1 VTTGA
6 AGAALDDPGTATLL
20 GVYRRR
26 VRSARQALWL
36 WPLIFLAWLLLF
48 VFGSDAVDA
57 SGVVLT
63 VVFVVFVAAMITASA
78 IVLARLGRWLTVM
91 ELVLRNEPWRPV
103 RAQVL
108 SWDRRA
114 VLELDGLGRVQFV
127 RATTPLLRT
136 IELTGGVDVAGP
148 GQAGWVALRVAG
160 SCWPLPARKVEQTPV
175 GTAEPPADDGTAG
188 AADPI
193 AASCAAVARRRMPL
207 LLIPTAV
214 IIAVGIGE
222 IAVGLP
228 AGESKVLV
236 AVGVCLVA
244 LGVVSVV
251 KAAPTI
257 RAVRD
262 MPAQLAAAPWTA
274 YPVQLDPWQ
283 APRGYVTATG
293 RLHTPYGDVLA
304 FDLPRANYD
313 LLVAI
318 SMSATMHVA
327 GLPKPGLTLPVGV
340 PQRPAIGYA
349 RFRVAGGRR

>member
-1 VTTGA
+1 MTTGA

-26 VRSARQALWL
+26 VRSARKAVWV
-36 WPLIFLAWLLLF
+36 WPLLFLAWLLLF
-48 VFGSDAVDA
+48 VLGADTLDAA
-57 SGVVLT
+57 GVVM
-63 VVFVVFVAAMITASA
+63 VVVFVAAVAVMITASA
-78 IVLARLGRWLTVM
+78 LVLARVGRWLTVM
-91 ELVLRNEPWRPV
+91 ELVLRNESWRPV
-103 RAQVL
+103 SAQVL

-114 VLELDGLGRVQFV
+114 VLELAGVGRVQFV

-148 GQAGWVALRVAG
+148 GQSGWVALRVAG
-160 SCWPLPARKVEQTPV
+160 SCWPVPARKVEQTPAV
-175 GTAEPPADDGTAG
+175 APPPDDGTAD

-193 AASCAAVARRRMPL
+193 TASCAALARRRMPL
-207 LLIPTAV
+207 LFIPTAV
-214 IIAVGIGE
+214 VT
-222 IAVGLP
+222 
-228 AGESKVLV
+228 
-236 AVGVCLVA
+236 AVGVALVVAGFAFGEPEVLVTVGACLAA

-251 KAAPTI
+251 KSAPTI
-257 RAVRD
+257 RAVLNL
-262 MPAQLAAAPWTA
+262 PAQLAAAPWTA

-318 SMSATMHVA
+318 SVSATMHVA
-327 GLPKPGLTLPVGV
+327 GMPKPGLTLPVGV
-340 PQRPAIGYA
+340 PQRPTLGYA
-349 RFRVAGGRR
+349 RFRAAGGRR